1 MGAILDALSTSNP
14 ASRRARHSFIRRAV
28 TALTIVTLVA
38 GCGDSSHRY
47 LANKTEHVYLKVPRD
62 WKDVP
67 FSDGDADRLEAKTS
81 QATLVWRVA
90 ASTDPKATPTLAD
103 ADYPLVFMAVYQLDG
118 ELNQNM
124 SASLARVAASP
135 TGFDPVLPKDSSQS
149 ALVEVVSY
157 APLAFDNMNGTRVV
171 FRSRATADT
180 DYQLVYDMSAAYD
193 SHNFRLYV
201 LQVGCNVTC
210 YDNNSEAITKV
221 ANSWLV
227 NP

>member
-1 MGAILDALSTSNP
+1 MGAILGTLSTP
-14 ASRRARHSFIRRAV
+14 RKTTTRARVCVGATLAAISLV
-28 TALTIVTLVA
+28 TS
-38 GCGDSSHRY
+38 CGDASHRY
-47 LANKTEHVYLKVPRD
+47 IANKAEHVYLKVPRN
-62 WKDVP
+62 WNEVA
-67 FSDGDADRLEAKTS
+67 FSETDADRLEAKTS
-81 QATLVWRVA
+81 QATLVWRSA
-90 ASTDPKATPTLAD
+90 ASTDPNATPTSAD
-103 ADYPLVFMAVYQLDG
+103 ADYPLVFTAVYQLDG

-149 ALVEVVSY
+149 SLVEVVSY
-157 APLAFDNMNGTRVV
+157 TPLDFDNMNGTRVV

-201 LQVGCNVTC
+201 LQIGCNTAC
-210 YDNNSEAITKV
+210 YDNNQAAITSV

>member
-1 MGAILDALSTSNP
+1 MGAILGTLSTTRKTTLRTTARIGAALVALSLVTS
-14 ASRRARHSFIRRAV
+14 
-28 TALTIVTLVA
+28 
-38 GCGDSSHRY
+38 CGDSSHRY
-47 LANKTEHVYLKVPRD
+47 IANKAERVYLKVPRD
-62 WKDVP
+62 WHEVS
-67 FSDGDADRLEAKTS
+67 FSETDADRLEAKTS
-81 QATLVWRVA
+81 QATLVWRSA
-90 ASTDPKATPTLAD
+90 ASTDPNATPTSAD
-103 ADYPLVFMAVYQLDG
+103 ADYPLVFAAVYQLDG

-201 LQVGCNVTC
+201 LQIGCSTSC
-210 YDNNSEAITKV
+210 YDDNQAAITSV

>member
-1 MGAILDALSTSNP
+1 MGAILGTLSTP
-14 ASRRARHSFIRRAV
+14 RKTTTRARVCVGATLAAI
-28 TALTIVTLVA
+28 TLVTS
-38 GCGDSSHRY
+38 CGDASHRY
-47 LANKTEHVYLKVPRD
+47 IANKAEHVYLKVPRN
-62 WKDVP
+62 WNEVA
-67 FSDGDADRLEAKTS
+67 FSETDADRLEAKTS
-81 QATLVWRVA
+81 QATLVWRSA
-90 ASTDPKATPTLAD
+90 ASTDPNATPTSAD
-103 ADYPLVFMAVYQLDG
+103 ADYPLVFTAVYQLDG

-149 ALVEVVSY
+149 SLVEVVSY
-157 APLAFDNMNGTRVV
+157 TPLDFDNMNGTRVV

-201 LQVGCNVTC
+201 LQIGCNTAC
-210 YDNNSEAITKV
+210 YDNNQAAITSV